1 MSANDPMR
9 TFGLAQQVKASWE
22 GSGYHRQAF
31 GRRTTVVVPLSV
43 INSAA
48 APRVRMVLVLSMSK
62 TAGTPPPGLPA
73 LRTSKATPPYSDALH
88 LGSVKGAN
96 W

>member
-43 INSAA
+43 INSVA

-62 TAGTPPPGLPA
+62 TAGTPRRAFPLYVPPKR
-73 LRTSKATPPYSDALH
+73 LRLTRTLFIS
-88 LGSVKGAN
+88 GA
-96 W
+96 

>member
-43 INSAA
+43 INSVA

-62 TAGTPPPGLPA
+62 TAGTPPGRAFPLYVPPKR
-73 LRTSKATPPYSDALH
+73 LRLTRTLFIS
-88 LGSVKGAN
+88 GA
-96 W
+96 